1 MEKIVGRIEEQKL
14 LLSLKNSPKAEFVA
28 LYGRR
33 RVGKTFLINQLFGS
47 NFAFKMTGVLDGS
60 LKDQLA
66 AFSDSMDDFGYDM
79 EEKPK
84 DWMDAFKLL
93 KKALKPRVE
102 SGAPC
107 VIFLDELPAM
117 DAKKSSIAKAVGY
130 FWNSWASLF
139 SNVTLIVCGS
149 ATSWMIT
156 NIVDSKGG
164 LHDRITQ
171 EIHVRPF
178 CLKESE
184 EYFNENGFQWNRDI
198 VLQAYMAFGG
208 IPYYLSLLSPS
219 ESFAQNIDRLF
230 FGPDEKM
237 RREFKR
243 LFATLYNR
251 PEGYIEIVKKLC
263 GSKRGATRQELAESL
278 KVSNNA
284 FLGKK
289 LDDLVHCDLLRKI
302 PVREKKI
309 KKNDFVFQ
317 LADFFCIF
325 WLTFIQKAEL
335 ENNYWQHHIN
345 TPEINTWMGMSFE
358 RICMS
363 HIQQIKKALRID
375 GISTI
380 NYAWRSKSS
389 TPGAQIDLV
398 IERAD
403 KIINLCEIK
412 YSQTPY
418 SIDKD
423 EYQKLL
429 NRREAFS
436 KETRLR
442 HSPWITMIVSE
453 GLSQGMYSNIAQGV
467 VTKDELFF

>member
-107 VIFLDELPAM
+107 FIFLDELPAM
-117 DAKKSSIAKAVGY
+117 DANKSGIAKVVGY

-178 CLKESE
+178 CLKETE

-208 IPYYLSLLSPS
+208 IPYYLSLLSPR

-243 LFATLYNR
+243 LFATLYNH

-263 GSKRGATRQELAESL
+263 ESKHGATRQELAESL

-309 KKNDFVFQ
+309 KKNDFIFQ

-345 TPEINTWMGMSFE
+345 TPEINTWMGLSFE

-403 KIINLCEIK
+403 KIVNLCHRL
-412 YSQTPY
+412 SPY
-418 SIDKD
+418 VTSIF
-423 EYQKLL
+423 
-429 NRREAFS
+429 AC
-436 KETRLR
+436 
-442 HSPWITMIVSE
+442 
-453 GLSQGMYSNIAQGV
+453 SNTLICWQ
-467 VTKDELFF
+467 

>member
-1 MEKIVGRIEEQKL
+1 
-14 LLSLKNSPKAEFVA
+14 
-28 LYGRR
+28 
-33 RVGKTFLINQLFGS
+33 
-47 NFAFKMTGVLDGS
+47 
-60 LKDQLA
+60 
-66 AFSDSMDDFGYDM
+66 
-79 EEKPK
+79 
-84 DWMDAFKLL
+84 
-93 KKALKPRVE
+93 
-102 SGAPC
+102 
-107 VIFLDELPAM
+107 M
-117 DAKKSSIAKAVGY
+117 DAKKSGIAKAVGY

-171 EIHVRPF
+171 EIHIHPF
-178 CLKESE
+178 CLKETE

-198 VLQAYMAFGG
+198 ILQAYMAFGG
-208 IPYYLSLLSPS
+208 IPYYLSLLSPK
-219 ESFAQNIDRLF
+219 ESFTQNIDRLF

-263 GSKRGATRQELAESL
+263 ESKHGVTRKELAESL

-345 TPEINTWMGMSFE
+345 TPEINTWMGLSFE

-380 NYAWRSKSS
+380 SYAWRSKNS

-403 KIINLCEIK
+403 KIVNLCEIK
-412 YSQTPY
+412 YSHTPY

-436 KETRLR
+436 KETGLR
-442 HSPWITMIVSE
+442 HSPWITMIASE
-453 GLSQGMYSNIAQGV
+453 GLSQGMYSDIAQGV
-467 VTKDELFF
+467 VTKDGLFG

>member
-1 MEKIVGRIEEQKL
+1 MEKIVGRIEEQKS

-107 VIFLDELPAM
+107 IIFLDELPAM
-117 DAKKSSIAKAVGY
+117 DAKKSGIAKAVGY

-178 CLKESE
+178 CLKETE

-208 IPYYLSLLSPS
+208 IPYYLSLLSPR

-243 LFATLYNR
+243 LFATLYNH

-263 GSKRGATRQELAESL
+263 ESKHGATRQELAESL

-302 PVREKKI
+302 SVREKKI

-345 TPEINTWMGMSFE
+345 TPEINTWMGLSFE

-389 TPGAQIDLV
+389 TPGAQINLV

-403 KIINLCEIK
+403 KIVNLCEIK

-418 SIDKD
+418 SIAKD

-436 KETRLR
+436 KETGLR

-453 GLSQGMYSNIAQGV
+453 SLSQGMYSDIAQGII
-467 VTKDELFF
+467 TKDELFF

>member
-1 MEKIVGRIEEQKL
+1 MEKIIGRSEEQKM
-14 LLSLKNSPKAEFVA
+14 LLSLKDSSKAEFVA
-28 LYGRR
+28 LYGRH
-33 RVGKTFLINQLFGS
+33 RVGKTFLINQLFG
-47 NFAFKMTGVLDGS
+47 NNLAFKMTGVLDGN

-66 AFSDSMDDFGYDM
+66 AFSDSMEAFGYEM

-84 DWMDAFKLL
+84 DWMTAFRLL
-93 KKALKPRVE
+93 KKALKNRVE

-117 DAKKSSIAKAVGY
+117 DANRSGIAKAVGY

-139 SNVTLIVCGS
+139 SNITLIVCGS

-164 LHDRITQ
+164 LHDRITH
-171 EIHVRPF
+171 EIHIHPF
-178 CLKESE
+178 CLRETE
-184 EYFNENGFQWNRDI
+184 EYFIENGFQWNRDI
-198 VLQAYMAFGG
+198 ILQAYMAFGG
-208 IPYYLSLLSPS
+208 IPYYLSLLSPK

-230 FGPDEKM
+230 FGPEEKM

-243 LFATLYNR
+243 LFATLYKS
-251 PEGYIEIVKKLC
+251 PDGYIEIVKKLC
-263 GSKRGATRQELAESL
+263 ECKRGITRNELADSL

-335 ENNYWQHHIN
+335 ETNYWQHHIN
-345 TPEINTWMGMSFE
+345 TPEINIWMGLSFE
-358 RICMS
+358 RICMA
-363 HIQQIKKALRID
+363 HVPQINKALRVD

-380 NYAWRSKSS
+380 SYAWRSKTS

-403 KIINLCEIK
+403 NIVNLCEIK
-412 YSQTPY
+412 FCQTPY
-418 SIDKD
+418 NIDKE

-436 KETRLR
+436 KETGLR
-442 HSPWITMIVSE
+442 HSPWITLIASE
-453 GLSQGMYSNIAQGV
+453 GLAQGMYSDIAQGV
-467 VTKDELFF
+467 VTKDELFT

>member
-14 LLSLKNSPKAEFVA
+14 LLSLKDSPKAEFVA

-47 NFAFKMTGVLDGS
+47 DFAFKMTGVLDGS

-117 DAKKSSIAKAVGY
+117 DAKKSGIAKAVGY

-171 EIHVRPF
+171 EIHVHPF
-178 CLKESE
+178 CLKETE

-198 VLQAYMAFGG
+198 ILQAYMAFGG
-208 IPYYLSLLSPS
+208 IPYYLSLLSPK
-219 ESFAQNIDRLF
+219 ESFTQNIDRLF

-243 LFATLYNR
+243 LFATLYNH

-263 GSKRGATRQELAESL
+263 ESKHGVTRKELAESL

-309 KKNDFVFQ
+309 KKNDFFFQ

-345 TPEINTWMGMSFE
+345 TPEINTWMGLSFE

-380 NYAWRSKSS
+380 SYAWRSKNS

-403 KIINLCEIK
+403 KIVNLCEIK
-412 YSQTPY
+412 YSQAPY

-436 KETRLR
+436 KETGLR
-442 HSPWITMIVSE
+442 YSPWITMIASE
-453 GLSQGMYSNIAQGV
+453 GLSQGMYSDIAQGV
-467 VTKDELFF
+467 VTKDELFV

>member
-14 LLSLKNSPKAEFVA
+14 LLSLKDSPKAEFVA

-66 AFSDSMDDFGYDM
+66 AFSDSMNDFGYDM

-107 VIFLDELPAM
+107 IIFLDELPAM
-117 DAKKSSIAKAVGY
+117 DANRSGIAKVVGY

-139 SNVTLIVCGS
+139 SNITLIVCGS

-208 IPYYLSLLSPS
+208 IPYYLSLLSPR

-263 GSKRGATRQELAESL
+263 ENKHGATRQELAESL

-345 TPEINTWMGMSFE
+345 TPEINTWMGLSFE

-403 KIINLCEIK
+403 KIVNLCEIK

-429 NRREAFS
+429 NRRETFS
-436 KETRLR
+436 KETGLR

-453 GLSQGMYSNIAQGV
+453 GLSQGLYSDIAQGII
-467 VTKDELFF
+467 TKDELFF

>member
-1 MEKIVGRIEEQKL
+1 MEKIVGRLEEQKL
-14 LLSLKNSPKAEFVA
+14 LLSLKDSSKAEFVA

-47 NFAFKMTGVLDGS
+47 DFAFKMTGVLDGS

-84 DWMDAFKLL
+84 DWMEAFKLL
-93 KKALKPRVE
+93 KRALKPRVE

-117 DAKKSSIAKAVGY
+117 DAKKSGIAKAVGY

-171 EIHVRPF
+171 EIHIHPF
-178 CLKESE
+178 CLKETE

-198 VLQAYMAFGG
+198 ILQAYMAFGG
-208 IPYYLSLLSPS
+208 IPYYLSLLSPK
-219 ESFAQNIDRLF
+219 ESFTQNIDRLF

-263 GSKRGATRQELAESL
+263 ESKHGVTRKELAESL

-345 TPEINTWMGMSFE
+345 TPEINTWMGLSFE

-380 NYAWRSKSS
+380 SYAWRSKNS

-403 KIINLCEIK
+403 KIVNLCEIK

-418 SIDKD
+418 SICLIG
-423 EYQKLL
+423 LL
-429 NRREAFS
+429 A
-436 KETRLR
+436 T
-442 HSPWITMIVSE
+442 
-453 GLSQGMYSNIAQGV
+453 
-467 VTKDELFF
+467 

>member
-14 LLSLKNSPKAEFVA
+14 LLSLKDSPKAEFVA

-33 RVGKTFLINQLFGS
+33 RIGKTFLINQLFGGD
-47 NFAFKMTGVLDGS
+47 FAFKMTGVLDGS

-84 DWMDAFKLL
+84 DWMEAFKLL
-93 KKALKPRVE
+93 ERALKPRVE

-117 DAKKSSIAKAVGY
+117 DAKKSGIAKAVGY

-171 EIHVRPF
+171 EIHIHPF
-178 CLKESE
+178 CLKETE

-198 VLQAYMAFGG
+198 ILQAYMAFGG
-208 IPYYLSLLSPS
+208 IPYYLSLLSPK

-263 GSKRGATRQELAESL
+263 ESKHGVTRKELAESL

-345 TPEINTWMGMSFE
+345 TPEINTWMGLSFE

-403 KIINLCEIK
+403 KIVNLCEIK

-436 KETRLR
+436 KETGLR
-442 HSPWITMIVSE
+442 HSPWITMIACE
-453 GLSQGMYSNIAQGV
+453 GLSQGMYSDIAQGV
-467 VTKDELFF
+467 VTKDELFV

>member
-14 LLSLKNSPKAEFVA
+14 LLSLKDSPKAEFVA

-47 NFAFKMTGVLDGS
+47 DFAFKMTGVLDGS

-84 DWMDAFKLL
+84 DWMEAFKLL
-93 KKALKPRVE
+93 KRALKSRVE

-117 DAKKSSIAKAVGY
+117 DAKKSGIANAVGY

-178 CLKESE
+178 CLKETE

-198 VLQAYMAFGG
+198 ILQAYMAFGG
-208 IPYYLSLLSPS
+208 IPYYLSLLSPK
-219 ESFAQNIDRLF
+219 ESFTQNIDRLF

-263 GSKRGATRQELAESL
+263 ESKHGVTRKELAESL

-284 FLGKK
+284 LLGKK

-345 TPEINTWMGMSFE
+345 TPEINTWMGLSFE

-380 NYAWRSKSS
+380 SYAWRSKNS

-403 KIINLCEIK
+403 KIVNLCEIK

-436 KETRLR
+436 KETGLR
-442 HSPWITMIVSE
+442 HSPWITMIASE
-453 GLSQGMYSNIAQGV
+453 GLSQGMYSDIAQGV
-467 VTKDELFF
+467 VTKDELFV

>member
-1 MEKIVGRIEEQKL
+1 MEKIIGRIEEQKL
-14 LLSLKNSPKAEFVA
+14 LLSLKDSPKAEFVA

-107 VIFLDELPAM
+107 IIFLDELPAM
-117 DAKKSSIAKAVGY
+117 DANRSGIAKVVGY

-139 SNVTLIVCGS
+139 SNITLIVCGS

-208 IPYYLSLLSPS
+208 IPYYLSLLSPR

-263 GSKRGATRQELAESL
+263 ENKHGATRQELAESL

-345 TPEINTWMGMSFE
+345 TPEINTWMGLSFE

-429 NRREAFS
+429 NRRETFS
-436 KETRLR
+436 KETGLR

-453 GLSQGMYSNIAQGV
+453 GLSQGLYSDIAQGII
-467 VTKDELFF
+467 TKDELFF

>member
-1 MEKIVGRIEEQKL
+1 MEKIIGRIEEQKL
-14 LLSLKNSPKAEFVA
+14 LLSLKDSPKAEFVA

-84 DWMDAFKLL
+84 NWMDAFKLL

-107 VIFLDELPAM
+107 IIFLDELPAM
-117 DAKKSSIAKAVGY
+117 DANRSGIAKAVGY

-178 CLKESE
+178 CLKETE

-208 IPYYLSLLSPS
+208 IPYYLSLLSPR

-263 GSKRGATRQELAESL
+263 ESKQGATRQELAESL

-345 TPEINTWMGMSFE
+345 TPEINTWMGLSFE

-403 KIINLCEIK
+403 KIVNLCEIK

>member
-14 LLSLKNSPKAEFVA
+14 LLSLKDSPKAEFVA

-47 NFAFKMTGVLDGS
+47 DFAFKMTGVLDGS

-84 DWMDAFKLL
+84 DWMEAFKLL
-93 KKALKPRVE
+93 KRALKPRVE

-117 DAKKSSIAKAVGY
+117 DAKKSGIAKAVGY

-171 EIHVRPF
+171 EIHVHPF
-178 CLKESE
+178 CLKETE

-198 VLQAYMAFGG
+198 VLQVYMAFGG
-208 IPYYLSLLSPS
+208 IPYYLSLLSPR

-263 GSKRGATRQELAESL
+263 ESKHGVTRKELAESL

-345 TPEINTWMGMSFE
+345 TPEINTWMGLSFE

-398 IERAD
+398 IEH
-403 KIINLCEIK
+403 
-412 YSQTPY
+412 T
-418 SIDKD
+418 
-423 EYQKLL
+423 
-429 NRREAFS
+429 
-436 KETRLR
+436 
-442 HSPWITMIVSE
+442 
-453 GLSQGMYSNIAQGV
+453 
-467 VTKDELFF
+467 LFY

>member
-33 RVGKTFLINQLFGS
+33 RVGKTFLINQLFGGD
-47 NFAFKMTGVLDGS
+47 FAFKMTGVLDGS

-107 VIFLDELPAM
+107 IIFLDELPAM
-117 DAKKSSIAKAVGY
+117 DANRSGIAKVVGY

-139 SNVTLIVCGS
+139 SNITLIVCGS

-208 IPYYLSLLSPS
+208 IPYYLSLLSPR

-263 GSKRGATRQELAESL
+263 ESKQGATRQELAESL

-345 TPEINTWMGMSFE
+345 TPEINTWMGLSFE

-403 KIINLCEIK
+403 KIVNLCEIK

>member
-1 MEKIVGRIEEQKL
+1 MEKIIGRIEEQKL
-14 LLSLKNSPKAEFVA
+14 LLSLKDSPKAEFVA

-33 RVGKTFLINQLFGS
+33 RVGKTFLINQLFGGD
-47 NFAFKMTGVLDGS
+47 FAFKMTGVLDGS

-84 DWMDAFKLL
+84 DWMEAFKLL
-93 KKALKPRVE
+93 KRALKPRVE

-117 DAKKSSIAKAVGY
+117 DANRSGIAKAVGY

-178 CLKESE
+178 CLKETE

-208 IPYYLSLLSPS
+208 IPYYLSLLSPR

-263 GSKRGATRQELAESL
+263 ESKQGATRQELAESL

-345 TPEINTWMGMSFE
+345 TPEINTWMGLSFE

-380 NYAWRSKSS
+380 SYAWRSKSS

-403 KIINLCEIK
+403 KIVNLCEIK

-453 GLSQGMYSNIAQGV
+453 GLSQGMYSDIAQGV

>member
-14 LLSLKNSPKAEFVA
+14 LLSLKDSPKAEFVA

-47 NFAFKMTGVLDGS
+47 DFAFKMTGVLDGS

-84 DWMDAFKLL
+84 DWMEAFKLL
-93 KKALKPRVE
+93 KRALKPRVE

-117 DAKKSSIAKAVGY
+117 DAKKSGIAKAVGY

-156 NIVDSKGG
+156 NIVDSKAG

-171 EIHVRPF
+171 EIHVHPF
-178 CLKESE
+178 CLKETE

-208 IPYYLSLLSPS
+208 IPYYLSLLSPR

-263 GSKRGATRQELAESL
+263 ESKHGVTRNELAESL

-317 LADFFCIF
+317 LADIFCIF
-325 WLTFIQKAEL
+325 WLTFIQKA
-335 ENNYWQHHIN
+335 
-345 TPEINTWMGMSFE
+345 
-358 RICMS
+358 
-363 HIQQIKKALRID
+363 
-375 GISTI
+375 
-380 NYAWRSKSS
+380 
-389 TPGAQIDLV
+389 
-398 IERAD
+398 
-403 KIINLCEIK
+403 
-412 YSQTPY
+412 
-418 SIDKD
+418 
-423 EYQKLL
+423 
-429 NRREAFS
+429 
-436 KETRLR
+436 
-442 HSPWITMIVSE
+442 
-453 GLSQGMYSNIAQGV
+453 
-467 VTKDELFF
+467 

>member
-14 LLSLKNSPKAEFVA
+14 LLSLKDSPKAEFVA

-47 NFAFKMTGVLDGS
+47 DFAFKMTGVLDGS

-84 DWMDAFKLL
+84 DWMEAFMLL

-117 DAKKSSIAKAVGY
+117 DAKKSGIAKAVGY

-139 SNVTLIVCGS
+139 SNITLIVCGS

-178 CLKESE
+178 CLKETE

-198 VLQAYMAFGG
+198 VLQAYMALGG
-208 IPYYLSLLSPS
+208 IPYYLSLLSPR

-263 GSKRGATRQELAESL
+263 ESKHGVTRKELAESL

-335 ENNYWQHHIN
+335 EKNYWQHHIN
-345 TPEINTWMGMSFE
+345 TPEINTWMGLSFE

-363 HIQQIKKALRID
+363 HILQIKKALRID

-380 NYAWRSKSS
+380 SYAWRSKNS

-403 KIINLCEIK
+403 KIVNLCEIK

-436 KETRLR
+436 KETGLR

-467 VTKDELFF
+467 VTKEDLFA